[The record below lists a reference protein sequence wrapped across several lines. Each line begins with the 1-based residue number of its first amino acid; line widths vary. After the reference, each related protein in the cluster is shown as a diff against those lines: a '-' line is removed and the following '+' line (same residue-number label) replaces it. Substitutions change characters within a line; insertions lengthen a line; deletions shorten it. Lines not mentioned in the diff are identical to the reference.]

1 MAQEKS
7 RAKTSSKVPKM
18 EAPQMPFRALFV
30 GTSGSGK
37 TGTLT
42 RLILE
47 HYQPKP
53 VGPLRRL
60 VWVCPSDSK
69 TQTDIVALREAFGD
83 EFVEMDASAGFT
95 PKLKS
100 DIITALKKDR
110 KEVDNEWPADV
121 MLVLDDC
128 MSSGGRGTF
137 IQDLYSRSRHLGAS
151 VCELAQR
158 IFTGDRS
165 SRGQRLNTG
174 FFFCFFFPSQKEVK
188 TLLNQIED
196 DTKIAAA
203 AYAAYKQLSAQKF
216 GYLLIDTTRGS
227 AGSPARFRASSI
239 DTPAL

>member
-1 MAQEKS
+1 MAQENS
-7 RAKTSSKVPKM
+7 RLKTRSHKVEM

-47 HYQPKP
+47 HYPPKP
-53 VGPLRRL
+53 LGPLRRL

-69 TQTDIVALREAFGD
+69 TQTDIVALREAFGE
-83 EFVEMDASAGFT
+83 EFIELDASAGFSQ
-95 PKLKS
+95 KLKS
-100 DIITALKKDR
+100 DIIAALKKDR
-110 KEVDNEWPADV
+110 KEVGNEWPADAL
-121 MLVLDDC
+121 LVLDDC

-174 FFFCFFFPSQKEVK
+174 YFFCFFFPSQKEVK

-203 AYAAYKQLSAQKF
+203 AYATYKRLSAQKY

-227 AGSPARFRASSI
+227 SGTPARFRASSI